1 MIWRF
6 IWDIRKHFLSIL
18 RGVTFLLTLWDAY
31 VNSILHCVWDCYDNY
46 STCGAKKP
54 SANLL
59 KLSTASI
66 DIPLGYIPKGEK
78 HIEWRVV
85 CNRCADLCWYCDRP
99 WNTKHLRR
107 EELEGW
113 WILQK
118 HSHYCKNTAN
128 IAKKT
133 ANIAKTQQILQK
145 HSRYCK
151 NTADF
156 AKTQPIMQKHS
167 QYCNNTENTANIN
180 IVTNRGSW
188 KFQEMMNITTTQ
200 HE

>member
-1 MIWRF
+1 MSCWT
-6 IWDIRKHFLSIL
+6 KSGS
-18 RGVTFLLTLWDAY
+18 GVGDGWYLL
-31 VNSILHCVWDCYDNY
+31 DCYDNY

-99 WNTKHLRR
+99 WNTKHLRG

-118 HSHYCKNTAN
+118 HSQYCKNTAN
-128 IAKKT
+128 IAKT
-133 ANIAKTQQILQK
+133 QKTQQILIWSPTVEFQT
-145 HSRYCK
+145 S
-151 NTADF
+151 
-156 AKTQPIMQKHS
+156 MG
-167 QYCNNTENTANIN
+167 
-180 IVTNRGSW
+180 GSW
-188 KFQEMMNITTTQ
+188 KFQKMMNITWSDSYKSSYCN
-200 HE
+200 

>member
-1 MIWRF
+1 MLLETGNELLNKKWE
-6 IWDIRKHFLSIL
+6 WS
-18 RGVTFLLTLWDAY
+18 GVGDGWYLL
-31 VNSILHCVWDCYDNY
+31 DCYDNY

-99 WNTKHLRR
+99 WNTKHLRG

-128 IAKKT
+128 IAKTQPILQKNSQYCKNT
-133 ANIAKTQQILQK
+133 ADIAKTQPILQK
-145 HSRYCK
+145 HSRFCK
-151 NTADF
+151 NTADN
-156 AKTQPIMQKHS
+156 AKTQPILQKHRKHS
-167 QYCNNTENTANIN
+167 KY
-180 IVTNRGSW
+180 
-188 KFQEMMNITTTQ
+188 
-200 HE
+200 